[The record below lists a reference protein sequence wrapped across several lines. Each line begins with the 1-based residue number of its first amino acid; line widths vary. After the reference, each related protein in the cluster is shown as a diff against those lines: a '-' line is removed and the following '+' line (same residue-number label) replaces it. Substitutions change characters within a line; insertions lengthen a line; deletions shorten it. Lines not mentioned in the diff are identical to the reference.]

1 MAVIGSCITIPLTA
15 KAEVQTTDWQTVD
28 WSANQYVTDDL
39 SYTYNKDIDFWRY
52 VDKDVIENNGNNTIW
67 KSSLGELSDNEVN
80 VIFNGTE
87 VVKPIESSY
96 YEMPDNVK
104 DYLRN
109 GGNPNNIKMK
119 FDVDLDI
126 DVDEDDSS
134 KSIAEKKAEQIFEN
148 SQVEYRWTTDENGE
162 PQLALKMRPKF
173 QLQKG
178 KEYDENVKLPYIDY
192 SKTPTLPKAQYPYS
206 SVIFSMWQKDKPKS
220 ENEVQKHYGALEVI

>member
-1 MAVIGSCITIPLTA
+1 MNLKKTISAIMSLAVIGSCITIPLTA

-80 VIFNGTE
+80 VIFNGME

-126 DVDEDDSS
+126 DVD
-134 KSIAEKKAEQIFEN
+134 
-148 SQVEYRWTTDENGE
+148 
-162 PQLALKMRPKF
+162 
-173 QLQKG
+173 
-178 KEYDENVKLPYIDY
+178 
-192 SKTPTLPKAQYPYS
+192 
-206 SVIFSMWQKDKPKS
+206 
-220 ENEVQKHYGALEVI
+220 

>member
-1 MAVIGSCITIPLTA
+1 MNLKKTISAIMSLAVIGSCITIPLTA

-134 KSIAEKKAEQIFEN
+134 KSIAKKSRADI
-148 SQVEYRWTTDENGE
+148 
-162 PQLALKMRPKF
+162 
-173 QLQKG
+173 
-178 KEYDENVKLPYIDY
+178 
-192 SKTPTLPKAQYPYS
+192 
-206 SVIFSMWQKDKPKS
+206 
-220 ENEVQKHYGALEVI
+220 

>member
-1 MAVIGSCITIPLTA
+1 MNLKKAISAIMSLAVIGSCITIPLTA

-52 VDKDVIENNGNNTIW
+52 VDKDVIENNGNNTVW
-67 KSSLGELSDNEVN
+67 KSSLGELSDD
-80 VIFNGTE
+80 E
-87 VVKPIESSY
+87 VVSLLGGGGISKSIESSY

-119 FDVDLDI
+119 FDVNLDI
-126 DVDEDDSS
+126 DVDAPTKVE
-134 KSIAEKKAEQIFEN
+134 KTEKKAEQIFEN

-162 PQLALKMRPKF
+162 PQLAF
-173 QLQKG
+173 AKG
-178 KEYDENVKLPYIDY
+178 IITGYEDGTFRGTNYVTRAEL
-192 SKTPTLPKAQYPYS
+192 
-206 SVIFSMWQKDKPKS
+206 SVIVEKLSKNK
-220 ENEVQKHYGALEVI
+220 I